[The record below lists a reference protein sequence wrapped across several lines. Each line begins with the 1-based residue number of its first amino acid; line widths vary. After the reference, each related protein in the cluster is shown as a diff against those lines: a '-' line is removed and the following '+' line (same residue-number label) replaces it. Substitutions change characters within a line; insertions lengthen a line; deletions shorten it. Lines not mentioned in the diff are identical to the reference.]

1 MGRSVFVWLVFI
13 LVETL
18 HGIARG
24 VFVAPYTGD
33 LLSRQIGVVSG
44 SILIF
49 VTVLGLIKWLGI
61 TERAALLGVGIFW
74 VVLTVVFEFALG
86 YFAMGMPLNEIIAAF
101 DSRLGS
107 LMPFGLA
114 FLALSPLIAARL
126 RG

>member
-1 MGRSVFVWLVFI
+1 MF
-13 LVETL
+13 VETL

-24 VFVAPYTGD
+24 VFVVPYMGD

-49 VTVLGLIKWLGI
+49 IVVIGLIKWLGI
-61 TERAALLGVGIFW
+61 TDRTTLLGVGIFW

-101 DSRLGS
+101 DPQRGS

-114 FLALSPLIAARL
+114 FLAFSPLIAAAL
-126 RG
+126 RH